1 MITPVIAG
9 ITVLL
14 YLATL
19 FAISY
24 VTSRKADNAGFFV
37 GGRQSSWIV
46 VSIATIGSTIS
57 GVTFVS
63 VPGMVQASHFAYLQM
78 VMGFIVG
85 QFIIAFVLVPL
96 YYRMKL
102 VSVYEYLK
110 SRFGMGSYHTGAW
123 FFFVSKMLGAAVR
136 VFLVC
141 LTLQI
146 LIFAPLGIPFLF
158 NALVTMLVVWLYTY
172 RGGVKTVIWTD
183 LFKTMCLVLSVV
195 LCIWFI
201 SRQLGF
207 SLGGVCQAIFG
218 NDMSQVFFFDD
229 VNDRRFFPKQ
239 FFAGVFTII
248 ATTGLDQD
256 LMQRNLSCKNSS
268 ESRKNMIVSIFMQF
282 VVISLFLMLGVLL
295 YIFAAHVGPEL
306 TQCKG
311 DEIFTKVATGG
322 YLPLVVG
329 ILFLIGLVAA
339 AFGAAGSAL
348 TALTTSFTVDIL
360 NADRSNEQATART
373 RRYVHAGMALLMALV
388 IYVFNLLNNTSVIDA
403 VYILA
408 SYTYGPILGMFAFGI
423 LTPWQVR
430 DKYIPWVAIVAP
442 VLCFILDKN
451 SVEWFNG
458 YRFSY
463 ELLIL
468 TALFTF
474 VGLTLL
480 VRKQGKA

>member
-1 MITPVIAG
+1 MISPLVAS

-14 YLATL
+14 YLAFL

-24 VTSRKADNAGFFV
+24 ITSRKNDNSGFFV

-63 VPGMVQASHFAYLQM
+63 VPGMVQTNGFAYLQM
-78 VMGFIVG
+78 VMGFVVG
-85 QFIIAFVLVPL
+85 QFLIAYVLVPM
-96 YYRMKL
+96 YYRLKL

-110 SRFGMGSYHTGAW
+110 ERFGMNSYHTGAW
-123 FFFVSKMLGAAVR
+123 FFFISKMLGAAVR
-136 VFLVC
+136 VYLVC

-146 LIFAPLGIPFLF
+146 LIFEPLGIPFIL
-158 NALVTMLVVWLYTY
+158 NAAVTMLVVWLYTY

-183 LFKTMCLVLSVV
+183 LFKTLCLVLSVV
-195 LCIWFI
+195 LCIYFI
-201 SRQLGF
+201 AQGMGYNLA
-207 SLGGVCQAIFG
+207 GVCQSVFSD
-218 NDMSQVFFFDD
+218 DMSRIFFFDD
-229 VNDRRFFPKQ
+229 INDRRFFPKQ

-268 ESRKNMIVSIFMQF
+268 ESRKNMMVSILLQF
-282 VVISLFLMLGVLL
+282 IVISLFLMLGVLL
-295 YIFAAHVGPEL
+295 YTYASFIGL
-306 TQCKG
+306 DSSGYKG
-311 DEIFTKVATGG
+311 DEIFTKIATGG
-322 YLPLVVG
+322 YLPMAVG
-329 ILFLIGLVAA
+329 ILFLIGLIAA

-360 NADRSNEQATART
+360 NADRSDETATARK
-373 RRYVHAGMALLMALV
+373 RKMVHVFMALVMALV
-388 IYVFNLLNNTSVIDA
+388 IYMFNRFNNTSVIDA

-408 SYTYGPILGMFAFGI
+408 SYTYGPILGMFVFGI
-423 LTPWQVR
+423 FIKRQVK
-430 DKYIPWVAIVAP
+430 DKWIPLVAIIAP
-442 VLCFILDKN
+442 ILCFIVDRN
-451 SVEWFNG
+451 SQEWFNG

-468 TALFTF
+468 NAAFTF
-474 VGLTLL
+474 VGLYILSSS
-480 VRKQGKA
+480 RKQ

>member
-1 MITPVIAG
+1 MISPLVAS

-14 YLATL
+14 YLAFL

-24 VTSRKADNAGFFV
+24 ITSRKNDNSGFFV

-63 VPGMVQASHFAYLQM
+63 VPGMVQTNDFAYLQM
-78 VMGFIVG
+78 VMGFVVG
-85 QFIIAFVLVPL
+85 QFLIAYVLVPM
-96 YYRMKL
+96 YYRLKL

-110 SRFGMGSYHTGAW
+110 ERFGMNSYHTGAW
-123 FFFVSKMLGAAVR
+123 FFFISKMLGAAVR
-136 VFLVC
+136 VYLVC

-146 LIFAPLGIPFLF
+146 LIFEPLGIPFIL
-158 NALVTMLVVWLYTY
+158 NAAVTMLVVWLYTY

-183 LFKTMCLVLSVV
+183 LFKTLCLVLSVV
-195 LCIWFI
+195 LCIYFI
-201 SRQLGF
+201 AQGMGYNLA
-207 SLGGVCQAIFG
+207 GVCQSVFSD
-218 NDMSQVFFFDD
+218 DMSRIFFFDD
-229 VNDRRFFPKQ
+229 INDRRFFPKQ

-268 ESRKNMIVSIFMQF
+268 ESRKNMMVSILLQF
-282 VVISLFLMLGVLL
+282 IVISLFLMLGVLL
-295 YIFAAHVGPEL
+295 YTYASFIGL
-306 TQCKG
+306 DSSGYKG
-311 DEIFTKVATGG
+311 DEIFTKIATGG
-322 YLPLVVG
+322 YLPMAVG
-329 ILFLIGLVAA
+329 ILFLLGLIAA

-360 NADRSNEQATART
+360 NADRSDETATARK
-373 RRYVHAGMALLMALV
+373 RKMVHVFMALVMALV
-388 IYVFNLLNNTSVIDA
+388 IYMFNRFNNTSVIDA

-408 SYTYGPILGMFAFGI
+408 SYTYGPILGMFVFGI
-423 LTPWQVR
+423 FINRQVK
-430 DKYIPWVAIVAP
+430 DKWIPLVAIIAP
-442 VLCFILDKN
+442 ILCFIVDRN
-451 SVEWFNG
+451 SQEWFNG

-468 TALFTF
+468 NAAFTF
-474 VGLTLL
+474 VGLYILSSS
-480 VRKQGKA
+480 RKQ

>member
-1 MITPVIAG
+1 MISPLVAS

-14 YLATL
+14 YLAFL

-24 VTSRKADNAGFFV
+24 ITSRKNDNSGFFV

-63 VPGMVQASHFAYLQM
+63 VPGIVQTNGFAYLQM
-78 VMGFIVG
+78 VMGFVVG
-85 QFIIAFVLVPL
+85 QFLIAYVLVPM
-96 YYRMKL
+96 YYRLKL

-110 SRFGMGSYHTGAW
+110 ERFGMNSYHTGAW
-123 FFFVSKMLGAAVR
+123 FFFISKMLGAAVR
-136 VFLVC
+136 VYLVC

-146 LIFAPLGIPFLF
+146 LIFEPLGIPFIL
-158 NALVTMLVVWLYTY
+158 NAAVTMLVVWLYTY

-183 LFKTMCLVLSVV
+183 LFKTLCLVLSVV
-195 LCIWFI
+195 LCIYFI
-201 SRQLGF
+201 AQGMGYNLA
-207 SLGGVCQAIFG
+207 GVCQSVFSD
-218 NDMSQVFFFDD
+218 DMSRIFFFDD
-229 VNDRRFFPKQ
+229 INDRRFFPKQ

-268 ESRKNMIVSIFMQF
+268 ESRKNMMVSILLQF
-282 VVISLFLMLGVLL
+282 IVISLFLMLGVLL
-295 YIFAAHVGPEL
+295 YTYASFIGL
-306 TQCKG
+306 DSSGYKG
-311 DEIFTKVATGG
+311 DEIFTKIATGG
-322 YLPLVVG
+322 YLPMAVG
-329 ILFLIGLVAA
+329 ILFLIGLIAA

-360 NADRSNEQATART
+360 NADRSDETATARK
-373 RRYVHAGMALLMALV
+373 RKMVHVFMALVMALV
-388 IYVFNLLNNTSVIDA
+388 IYMFNRFNNTSVIDA

-408 SYTYGPILGMFAFGI
+408 SYTYGPILGMFVFGI
-423 LTPWQVR
+423 FIKRQVK
-430 DKYIPWVAIVAP
+430 DKWIPLVAIIAP
-442 VLCFILDKN
+442 ILCFIVDRN
-451 SVEWFNG
+451 SQEWFNG

-468 TALFTF
+468 NAAFTF
-474 VGLTLL
+474 VGLYILSSS
-480 VRKQGKA
+480 RKQ

>member
-1 MITPVIAG
+1 MISPLVAS

-14 YLATL
+14 YLAFL

-24 VTSRKADNAGFFV
+24 ITSRKNDNSGFFV

-63 VPGMVQASHFAYLQM
+63 VPGMVQTNGFAYLQM
-78 VMGFIVG
+78 VMGFVVG
-85 QFIIAFVLVPL
+85 QFLIAYVLVPM
-96 YYRMKL
+96 YYRLKL

-110 SRFGMGSYHTGAW
+110 ERFGMNSYHTGAW
-123 FFFVSKMLGAAVR
+123 FFFISKMLGAAVR
-136 VFLVC
+136 VYLVC

-146 LIFAPLGIPFLF
+146 LIFEPLGIPFIL
-158 NALVTMLVVWLYTY
+158 NAAVTMLVVWLYTY

-183 LFKTMCLVLSVV
+183 LFKTLCLVLSVV
-195 LCIWFI
+195 LCIYFI
-201 SRQLGF
+201 AQGMGYNLA
-207 SLGGVCQAIFG
+207 GVCQSVFSD
-218 NDMSQVFFFDD
+218 DMSRIFFFDD
-229 VNDRRFFPKQ
+229 INDRRFFPKQ

-268 ESRKNMIVSIFMQF
+268 ESRKNMMVSILLQF
-282 VVISLFLMLGVLL
+282 IVISLFLMLGVLL
-295 YIFAAHVGPEL
+295 YTYASFIGL
-306 TQCKG
+306 DSSGYKG
-311 DEIFTKVATGG
+311 DEIFTKIATGG
-322 YLPLVVG
+322 YLPMAVG
-329 ILFLIGLVAA
+329 ILFLIGLIAA

-360 NADRSNEQATART
+360 NADRSDETATARK
-373 RRYVHAGMALLMALV
+373 RKMVHVFMALVMALV
-388 IYVFNLLNNTSVIDA
+388 IYMFNRFNNTSVIDA

-408 SYTYGPILGMFAFGI
+408 SYTYGPILGMFVFGI
-423 LTPWQVR
+423 FINRQVK
-430 DKYIPWVAIVAP
+430 DKWIPLVAIIAP
-442 VLCFILDKN
+442 ILCFIVDRN
-451 SVEWFNG
+451 SQEWFNG

-468 TALFTF
+468 NAAFTF
-474 VGLTLL
+474 VGLYILSSS
-480 VRKQGKA
+480 RKQ

>member
-1 MITPVIAG
+1 MISPLVAS

-14 YLATL
+14 YLAFL

-24 VTSRKADNAGFFV
+24 ITSRKNDNSGFFV

-63 VPGMVQASHFAYLQM
+63 VPGMVQTNGFAYLQM
-78 VMGFIVG
+78 VMGFVVG
-85 QFIIAFVLVPL
+85 QFLIAYVLVPM
-96 YYRMKL
+96 YYRLKL

-110 SRFGMGSYHTGAW
+110 ERFGMNSYHTGAW
-123 FFFVSKMLGAAVR
+123 FFFISKMLGAAVR
-136 VFLVC
+136 VYLVC

-146 LIFAPLGIPFLF
+146 LIFEPLGIPFIL
-158 NALVTMLVVWLYTY
+158 NAAVTMLVVWLYTY

-183 LFKTMCLVLSVV
+183 LFKTLCLVLSVV
-195 LCIWFI
+195 LCIYFI
-201 SRQLGF
+201 AQGMGYNLA
-207 SLGGVCQAIFG
+207 GVCQSVFSD
-218 NDMSQVFFFDD
+218 DMSRIFFFDD
-229 VNDRRFFPKQ
+229 INDRRFFPKQ

-268 ESRKNMIVSIFMQF
+268 ESRKNMMVSILLQF
-282 VVISLFLMLGVLL
+282 IVISLFLMLGVLL
-295 YIFAAHVGPEL
+295 YTYASFIGL
-306 TQCKG
+306 DSSGYKG
-311 DEIFTKVATGG
+311 DEIFTKIATGG
-322 YLPLVVG
+322 YLPMAVG
-329 ILFLIGLVAA
+329 ILFLIGLIAA

-360 NADRSNEQATART
+360 NADRSDETATARK
-373 RRYVHAGMALLMALV
+373 RKMVHVFMALVMALV
-388 IYVFNLLNNTSVIDA
+388 IYMFNRFNNTSVIDA

-408 SYTYGPILGMFAFGI
+408 SYTYGPILGMFVFGI
-423 LTPWQVR
+423 FVKRQVK
-430 DKYIPWVAIVAP
+430 DKWIPLVAIIAP
-442 VLCFILDKN
+442 ILCFIVDRN
-451 SVEWFNG
+451 SQEWFNG

-468 TALFTF
+468 NAAFTF
-474 VGLTLL
+474 VGLYILSSS
-480 VRKQGKA
+480 RKQ

>member
-1 MITPVIAG
+1 MISPLVAS

-14 YLATL
+14 YLAFL

-24 VTSRKADNAGFFV
+24 ITSRKNDNSGFFV

-63 VPGMVQASHFAYLQM
+63 VPGMVQTNGFAYLQM
-78 VMGFIVG
+78 VMGFVVG
-85 QFIIAFVLVPL
+85 QFLIAYVLVPM
-96 YYRMKL
+96 YYRLKL

-110 SRFGMGSYHTGAW
+110 ERFGMNSYHTGAW
-123 FFFVSKMLGAAVR
+123 FFFISKMLGAAVR
-136 VFLVC
+136 VYLVC

-146 LIFAPLGIPFLF
+146 LIFEPLGIPFIL
-158 NALVTMLVVWLYTY
+158 NAAVTMLVVWLYTY

-183 LFKTMCLVLSVV
+183 LFKTLCLVLSVV
-195 LCIWFI
+195 LCIYFI
-201 SRQLGF
+201 AQGMGYNLA
-207 SLGGVCQAIFG
+207 GVCQSVFSD
-218 NDMSQVFFFDD
+218 DMSRIFFFDD

-268 ESRKNMIVSIFMQF
+268 ESRKNMMVSILLQF
-282 VVISLFLMLGVLL
+282 IVISLFLMLGVLL
-295 YIFAAHVGPEL
+295 YTYASFIGL
-306 TQCKG
+306 DSSGYKG
-311 DEIFTKVATGG
+311 DEIFTKIATGG
-322 YLPLVVG
+322 YLPMAVG
-329 ILFLIGLVAA
+329 ILFLIGLIAA

-360 NADRSNEQATART
+360 NADRSDETATARK
-373 RRYVHAGMALLMALV
+373 RKMVHVFMALVMALV
-388 IYVFNLLNNTSVIDA
+388 IYMFNRFNNTSVIDA

-408 SYTYGPILGMFAFGI
+408 SYTYGPILGMFVFGI
-423 LTPWQVR
+423 FIKHQVK
-430 DKYIPWVAIVAP
+430 DKWIPLVAIIAP
-442 VLCFILDKN
+442 ILCFIVDRN
-451 SVEWFNG
+451 SQEWFNG

-468 TALFTF
+468 NAAFTF
-474 VGLTLL
+474 VGLYILSSS
-480 VRKQGKA
+480 RKQ

>member
-1 MITPVIAG
+1 MISPLVAS

-14 YLATL
+14 YLAFL

-24 VTSRKADNAGFFV
+24 ITSRKNDNSGFFV

-63 VPGMVQASHFAYLQM
+63 VPGMVQTNGFAYLQM
-78 VMGFIVG
+78 VMGFVVG
-85 QFIIAFVLVPL
+85 QFLIAYVLVPM
-96 YYRMKL
+96 YYRLKL

-110 SRFGMGSYHTGAW
+110 ERFGMNSYHTGAW
-123 FFFVSKMLGAAVR
+123 FFFISKMLGAAVR
-136 VFLVC
+136 VYLVC

-146 LIFAPLGIPFLF
+146 LIFEPLGIPFIL
-158 NALVTMLVVWLYTY
+158 NAAVTMLVVWLYTY

-183 LFKTMCLVLSVV
+183 LFKTLCLVLSVV
-195 LCIWFI
+195 LCIYFI
-201 SRQLGF
+201 AQGMGYNLA
-207 SLGGVCQAIFG
+207 GVCQSVFSD
-218 NDMSQVFFFDD
+218 DMSRIFFFDD
-229 VNDRRFFPKQ
+229 INDRRFFPKQ

-268 ESRKNMIVSIFMQF
+268 ESRKNMMVSILLQF
-282 VVISLFLMLGVLL
+282 IVISLFLMLGVLL
-295 YIFAAHVGPEL
+295 YTYASFIGL
-306 TQCKG
+306 DSSGYKG
-311 DEIFTKVATGG
+311 DEIFTKIATGG
-322 YLPLVVG
+322 YLPMAVG
-329 ILFLIGLVAA
+329 ILFLIGLIAA

-360 NADRSNEQATART
+360 NADRSDETATARK
-373 RRYVHAGMALLMALV
+373 RKMVHVFMALVMALV
-388 IYVFNLLNNTSVIDA
+388 IYMFNRFNNTSVIDA

-408 SYTYGPILGMFAFGI
+408 SYTYGPILGMFVFGI
-423 LTPWQVR
+423 FIKRQVK
-430 DKYIPWVAIVAP
+430 DKWIPLVAIIAP
-442 VLCFILDKN
+442 ILCFIIDRN
-451 SVEWFNG
+451 SQEWFNG

-468 TALFTF
+468 NAAFTF
-474 VGLTLL
+474 VGLYILSSS
-480 VRKQGKA
+480 RKQ

>member
-1 MITPVIAG
+1 MISPLVAS

-14 YLATL
+14 YLAFL

-24 VTSRKADNAGFFV
+24 ITSRKNDNSGFFV

-63 VPGMVQASHFAYLQM
+63 VPGMVQTNGFAYLQM
-78 VMGFIVG
+78 VMGFVVG
-85 QFIIAFVLVPL
+85 QFLIAYVLVPM
-96 YYRMKL
+96 YYRLKL

-110 SRFGMGSYHTGAW
+110 ERFGMNSYHTGAW
-123 FFFVSKMLGAAVR
+123 FFFISKMLGAAVR
-136 VFLVC
+136 VYLVC

-146 LIFAPLGIPFLF
+146 LIFEPLGIPFIL
-158 NALVTMLVVWLYTY
+158 NAAVTMLVVWLYTY

-183 LFKTMCLVLSVV
+183 LFKTLCLVLSVV
-195 LCIWFI
+195 LCIYFI
-201 SRQLGF
+201 AQGMGYNLA
-207 SLGGVCQAIFG
+207 GVCQSVFSD
-218 NDMSQVFFFDD
+218 DMSRIFFFDD
-229 VNDRRFFPKQ
+229 INDRRFFPKQ

-268 ESRKNMIVSIFMQF
+268 ESRKNMMVSILLQLI
-282 VVISLFLMLGVLL
+282 VIYLFLMLGVLL
-295 YIFAAHVGPEL
+295 YTYASFIGL
-306 TQCKG
+306 DSSGYKG
-311 DEIFTKVATGG
+311 DEIFTKIATGG
-322 YLPLVVG
+322 YLPMAVG
-329 ILFLIGLVAA
+329 ILFLIGLIAA

-360 NADRSNEQATART
+360 NADRSDETATARK
-373 RRYVHAGMALLMALV
+373 RKMVHVFMALVMALV
-388 IYVFNLLNNTSVIDA
+388 IYMFNRFNNTSVIDA

-408 SYTYGPILGMFAFGI
+408 SYTYGPILGMFVFGI
-423 LTPWQVR
+423 FINRQVK
-430 DKYIPWVAIVAP
+430 DKWIPLVAIIAP
-442 VLCFILDKN
+442 ILCFIVDRN
-451 SVEWFNG
+451 SQEWFNG

-468 TALFTF
+468 NAAFTF
-474 VGLTLL
+474 VGLYILSSS
-480 VRKQGKA
+480 RKQ

>member
-1 MITPVIAG
+1 MISPLVAS

-14 YLATL
+14 YLAFL

-24 VTSRKADNAGFFV
+24 ITSRKNDNSGFFV

-63 VPGMVQASHFAYLQM
+63 VPGMVQTNGFAYLQM
-78 VMGFIVG
+78 VMGFVVG
-85 QFIIAFVLVPL
+85 QFLIAYVLVPM
-96 YYRMKL
+96 YYRLKL

-110 SRFGMGSYHTGAW
+110 ERFGMNSYHTGAW
-123 FFFVSKMLGAAVR
+123 FFFISKMLGAAVR
-136 VFLVC
+136 VYLVC

-146 LIFAPLGIPFLF
+146 LIFEPLGIPFIL
-158 NALVTMLVVWLYTY
+158 NAAVTMLVVWLYTY

-183 LFKTMCLVLSVV
+183 LFKTLCLVLSVV
-195 LCIWFI
+195 LCIYFI
-201 SRQLGF
+201 AQGMGYNLA
-207 SLGGVCQAIFG
+207 GVCQSVFSD
-218 NDMSQVFFFDD
+218 DMSRIFFFDD
-229 VNDRRFFPKQ
+229 FNDRRFFPKQ

-268 ESRKNMIVSIFMQF
+268 ESRKNMMVSILLQF
-282 VVISLFLMLGVLL
+282 IVISLFLMLGVLL
-295 YIFAAHVGPEL
+295 YTYASFIGL
-306 TQCKG
+306 DSSGYKG
-311 DEIFTKVATGG
+311 DEIFTKIATGG
-322 YLPLVVG
+322 YLPMAVG
-329 ILFLIGLVAA
+329 ILFLIGLIAA

-360 NADRSNEQATART
+360 NADRSDETATARK
-373 RRYVHAGMALLMALV
+373 RKMVHVFMALVMALV
-388 IYVFNLLNNTSVIDA
+388 IYMFNRFNNTSVIDA

-408 SYTYGPILGMFAFGI
+408 SYTYGPILGMFVFGI
-423 LTPWQVR
+423 FIKRQVK
-430 DKYIPWVAIVAP
+430 DKWIPLVAIIAP
-442 VLCFILDKN
+442 ILCFIVDRN
-451 SVEWFNG
+451 SQEWFNG

-468 TALFTF
+468 NAAFTF
-474 VGLTLL
+474 VGLYILSSS
-480 VRKQGKA
+480 RKQ

>member
-1 MITPVIAG
+1 MISPLVAS

-14 YLATL
+14 YLAFL

-24 VTSRKADNAGFFV
+24 ITSRKNDNSGFFV

-63 VPGMVQASHFAYLQM
+63 VPGMVQTNGFAYLQM
-78 VMGFIVG
+78 VMGFVVG
-85 QFIIAFVLVPL
+85 QFLIAYVLVPM
-96 YYRMKL
+96 YYRLKL

-110 SRFGMGSYHTGAW
+110 ERFGMNSYHTGAW
-123 FFFVSKMLGAAVR
+123 FFFISKMLGAAVR
-136 VFLVC
+136 VYLVC

-146 LIFAPLGIPFLF
+146 LIFEPLGIPFIL
-158 NALVTMLVVWLYTY
+158 NAAVTMLVVWLYTY

-183 LFKTMCLVLSVV
+183 LFKTLCLVLSVV
-195 LCIWFI
+195 LCIYFI
-201 SRQLGF
+201 AQGMGYNLA
-207 SLGGVCQAIFG
+207 GVCQSVFSD
-218 NDMSQVFFFDD
+218 DMSRIFFFDD
-229 VNDRRFFPKQ
+229 INDRRFFPKQ

-268 ESRKNMIVSIFMQF
+268 ESRKNMMVSILLQF
-282 VVISLFLMLGVLL
+282 IVISLFLMLGVLL
-295 YIFAAHVGPEL
+295 YTYASFIGL
-306 TQCKG
+306 DSSGYKG
-311 DEIFTKVATGG
+311 DEIFTKIATGG
-322 YLPLVVG
+322 YLLMAVG
-329 ILFLIGLVAA
+329 ILFLIGLIAA

-360 NADRSNEQATART
+360 NADRSDETATARK
-373 RRYVHAGMALLMALV
+373 RKMVHVFMALVMALV
-388 IYVFNLLNNTSVIDA
+388 IYMFNRFNNTSVIDA

-408 SYTYGPILGMFAFGI
+408 SYTYGPILGMFVFGI
-423 LTPWQVR
+423 FIKRQVK
-430 DKYIPWVAIVAP
+430 DKWIPLVAIIAP
-442 VLCFILDKN
+442 ILCFIVDRN
-451 SVEWFNG
+451 SQEWFNG

-468 TALFTF
+468 NAAFTF
-474 VGLTLL
+474 VGLYILSSS
-480 VRKQGKA
+480 RKQ

>member
-1 MITPVIAG
+1 MISPLVAS

-14 YLATL
+14 YLAFL

-24 VTSRKADNAGFFV
+24 ITSRKNDNSGFFV

-63 VPGMVQASHFAYLQM
+63 VPGMVQTNGFAYLQM
-78 VMGFIVG
+78 VMGFVVG
-85 QFIIAFVLVPL
+85 QFLIAYVLVPM
-96 YYRMKL
+96 YYRLKL

-110 SRFGMGSYHTGAW
+110 ERFGMNSYHTGAW
-123 FFFVSKMLGAAVR
+123 FFFISKMLGAAVR
-136 VFLVC
+136 VYLVC

-146 LIFAPLGIPFLF
+146 LIFEPLGIPFIL
-158 NALVTMLVVWLYTY
+158 NAAVTMLVVWLYTY

-183 LFKTMCLVLSVV
+183 LFKTLCLVLSVV
-195 LCIWFI
+195 LCIYFI
-201 SRQLGF
+201 AQGMGYNLA
-207 SLGGVCQAIFG
+207 GVCQSVFSD
-218 NDMSQVFFFDD
+218 DMSRIFFFDD
-229 VNDRRFFPKQ
+229 INDRRFFPKQ

-268 ESRKNMIVSIFMQF
+268 ESRKNMMVSILLQF
-282 VVISLFLMLGVLL
+282 IVISFLMLGVLL
-295 YIFAAHVGPEL
+295 YTYASFIGL
-306 TQCKG
+306 DSSGYKG
-311 DEIFTKVATGG
+311 DEIFTKIATGG
-322 YLPLVVG
+322 YLPMAVG
-329 ILFLIGLVAA
+329 ILFLIGLIAA

-360 NADRSNEQATART
+360 NADRSDETATARK
-373 RRYVHAGMALLMALV
+373 RKMVHVFMALVMALV
-388 IYVFNLLNNTSVIDA
+388 IYMFNRFNNTSVIDA

-408 SYTYGPILGMFAFGI
+408 SYTYGPILGMFVFGI
-423 LTPWQVR
+423 FIKRQVK
-430 DKYIPWVAIVAP
+430 DKWIPLVAIIAP
-442 VLCFILDKN
+442 ILCFIVDRN
-451 SVEWFNG
+451 SQEWFNG

-468 TALFTF
+468 NAAFTF
-474 VGLTLL
+474 VGLYILSSS
-480 VRKQGKA
+480 RKQ

>member
-1 MITPVIAG
+1 MISPLVAS

-14 YLATL
+14 YLAFL

-24 VTSRKADNAGFFV
+24 ITSRKNDNSGFFV

-63 VPGMVQASHFAYLQM
+63 VPGMVQTNGFAYLQM
-78 VMGFIVG
+78 VMGFVVG
-85 QFIIAFVLVPL
+85 QFLIAYVLVPM
-96 YYRMKL
+96 YYRLKL

-110 SRFGMGSYHTGAW
+110 ERFGMNSYHTGAW
-123 FFFVSKMLGAAVR
+123 FFFISKMLGAAVR
-136 VFLVC
+136 VYLVC

-146 LIFAPLGIPFLF
+146 LIFEPLGIPFIL
-158 NALVTMLVVWLYTY
+158 NAAVTMLVVWLYTY

-183 LFKTMCLVLSVV
+183 LFKTLCLVLSVV
-195 LCIWFI
+195 LCIYFI
-201 SRQLGF
+201 AQGMGYNLA
-207 SLGGVCQAIFG
+207 GVCQSVFSD
-218 NDMSQVFFFDD
+218 DMSRIFFFDD
-229 VNDRRFFPKQ
+229 INDRRFFPKQ

-268 ESRKNMIVSIFMQF
+268 ESRKNMMVSILLQF
-282 VVISLFLMLGVLL
+282 IVISLFLMLGVLL
-295 YIFAAHVGPEL
+295 YTYASFIGL
-306 TQCKG
+306 DSSGYKG
-311 DEIFTKVATGG
+311 DEIFTKIATGG
-322 YLPLVVG
+322 YLPMAVG
-329 ILFLIGLVAA
+329 ILFLIGLIAA

-360 NADRSNEQATART
+360 NADRSDENATARK
-373 RRYVHAGMALLMALV
+373 RKMVHVFMALVMALV
-388 IYVFNLLNNTSVIDA
+388 IYMFNRFNNTSVIDA

-408 SYTYGPILGMFAFGI
+408 SYTYGPILGMFVFGI
-423 LTPWQVR
+423 FIKRQVK
-430 DKYIPWVAIVAP
+430 DKWIPLVAIIAP
-442 VLCFILDKN
+442 ILCFIVDRN
-451 SVEWFNG
+451 SQEWFNG

-468 TALFTF
+468 NAAFTF
-474 VGLTLL
+474 VGLYILSSS
-480 VRKQGKA
+480 RKQ